1 MSFFSKIGSIA
12 KKVVGYVAPL
22 TGLIP
27 GVGGTIAGALA
38 GAVGTGKPQSAPPV
52 TTAGTTGGGL
62 LQTIP
67 SLGGPQ
73 SGGGIGGYPSPQG
86 LMTQLGAAASQFAR
100 GGVAALTGT
109 TVAGSRAGATRMKI
123 GRLTGNMIPAGYVE
137 KMSPTGVIYLG
148 KQRRRRGISARD
160 IGAFYRV
167 NRLVA
172 KVHGRAH
179 RAPRRGK

>member
-1 MSFFSKIGSIA
+1 MSFFSKLGSIA
-12 KKVVGYVAPL
+12 KKAIGYVAPL

-27 GVGGTIAGALA
+27 GVGGTIASGIA
-38 GAVGTGKPQSAPPV
+38 GAVGNRPQSAPPV
-52 TTAGTTGGGL
+52 TTAGPAGGGL

-67 SLGGPQ
+67 TIGGPQ

-86 LMTQLGAAASQFAR
+86 LMGQLGAAASQFAR
-100 GGVAALTGT
+100 GGMSALVG
-109 TVAGSRAGATRMKI
+109 APASGGARGATKMKV
-123 GRLTGNMIPAGYVE
+123 GRLTGNYIPAGYVE

-148 KQRRRRGISARD
+148 KQRRRRGLSARD
-160 IGAFYRV
+160 ISAFYRV
-167 NRLVA
+167 NRLVS